1 MTAHDFASGRSAPDV
16 RVLER
21 SLIADELAID
31 LEAEARAAL
40 ALRPTF
46 TLAIPGGSVATLCFP
61 RLARLGLDWSRV
73 DVFQVDERAVPVDDS
88 ESNFGRAKT
97 LWLYPAGF
105 PHARIHRMR
114 ADSPD
119 LADAARDYAHELETV
134 AGEPPRLDYVLLG
147 VGPDGHVGSL
157 FPGHPALHDHRTVLA
172 IKGAPKPPTHRI
184 TLSMPVL
191 LNASR
196 VAIVAYGEEKA
207 AVIHAALHD
216 PDSDLPVARVAQRSQ
231 RCLVLIDPAAGAGS
245 RI

>member
-1 MTAHDFASGRSAPDV
+1 MTAHDLAAGRPAPEV
-16 RVLER
+16 RILER

-31 LEAEARAAL
+31 LETEARGVL

-61 RLARLGLDWSRV
+61 RLARLALDWGRV
-73 DVFQVDERAVPVDDS
+73 DVFQVDERAVPPDDS
-88 ESNFGRAKT
+88 ESNYGRAKT
-97 LWLYPAGF
+97 LWLYPAGL

-119 LADAARDYAHELETV
+119 LADAARDYAHELERV

-157 FPGHPALHDHRTVLA
+157 FPGHAALHDHRPVLA
-172 IKGAPKPPTHRI
+172 IKGAPKPPTHRL

-191 LNASR
+191 LNAAR
-196 VAIVAYGEEKA
+196 VTIVAYGEEKA
-207 AVIHAALHD
+207 HAIHAALHD
-216 PDSDLPVARVAQRSQ
+216 PDSDLPVARVAQRSP
-231 RCLVLIDPAAGAGS
+231 RCLVLIDPAAAS
-245 RI
+245 RS

>member
-1 MTAHDFASGRSAPDV
+1 MSAHQLAAGRPAPDV
-16 RVLER
+16 RILER

-31 LEAEARAAL
+31 LEAEARSAL
-40 ALRPTF
+40 AQRTTF

-61 RLARLGLDWSRV
+61 RLARLPIAWSRV
-73 DVFQVDERAVPVDDS
+73 DVFQVDERAVPPDDS
-88 ESNFGRAKT
+88 ESNYGRAKT

-105 PHARIHRMR
+105 PHERIHRMR

-119 LADAARDYAHELETV
+119 LADAARDYGLELEKV
-134 AGEPPRLDYVLLG
+134 AGTPPRLDYVLLG

-172 IKGAPKPPTHRI
+172 IKGAPKPPTHRM
-184 TLSMPVL
+184 TLSLPVL
-191 LNASR
+191 LSAAR

-207 AVIHAALHD
+207 YAIHAALHE

-231 RCLVLIDPAAGAGS
+231 RCLVLVDPAAA
-245 RI
+245 RRT